1 MSTGALANHRLV
13 KCTCNYLC
21 KRVDPA
27 VGHQFITA
35 RTKRKHILMDRRSE
49 LASEVALSRER
60 LRRRSAR
67 IVEQA
72 PIAPLPSDI
81 IGHTIVRP
89 ASENRTKVDGRVV
102 SGCRTT
108 IWKYTKMATVMSS
121 LTGLQQNPYSDAE
134 EEICEAGDQSG
145 AQVEANLP
153 NVTLP
158 SQVHV
163 SSTLNQYF
171 PTLDEAVYRETWK
184 LQALLDASNVPATT
198 QDTILKSLFGDSP
211 EPRTDQLGREDY
223 RGWGLGQLLRHAGS
237 DWTGGELG
245 LRVLRS
251 VSSIHDVYKSA
262 GMPKVV
268 RWRLCIGEE
277 GLGDPRTIALMGYWD
292 GFQSASSVMRSTW
305 IVGLKIINAGSSSNI
320 PSMPVLF
327 IPNTKSESLGKV
339 DLLGAAID
347 PFIQETLRM
356 FVDGTEVDY
365 AYPSHLIDN
374 TERLEKK
381 FTLRCILV
389 MFSGDHPAQCKFTGF
404 CNSGWKG
411 CRRCHLA
418 GKWRLTP
425 GHGVGG
431 IVEYVE
437 NRKQYRFPHERKEM
451 HQMREAADNI
461 VACDTGVQR
470 KKVSRKT
477 GVIEKTKAYRLHK
490 CMMFDLV
497 RDTTYDIL
505 HLLAL
510 CLFKKFIQ
518 YLKAVT
524 EEDEEQKKA
533 IIRAME
539 EVSKKKSSS
548 LKGRW
553 PKDFFTRLGYFKAEE
568 CSRFIMYC
576 LPQILYEAKY
586 DSETTIGQLGSLLME
601 IARMFYIA
609 PRTVGGWT
617 EEMIEQGRMLLASW
631 RIRSEEKLGANGSIL
646 EHVAVE
652 SSIPGSCVNWH
663 SDGVVLVSTIS
674 KAKQVWEL
682 SSNYPESSLCCMKVT
697 TQGIGVGGQRRKTF
711 NLSRQQT
718 SYLSRYWRTSMR
730 LDINSELPSFSSIY
744 KSLKAVLLRGKIFK
758 VGDYAVVVD
767 ERQTLLGYEWNW
779 KVRVTKLFTHSCGQK
794 TEMFFE
800 CTWLYNIMVGDQQ
813 KVDNLSGMQLL
824 ETRERSVEADN
835 WRPVNQLGH
844 HFMPL
849 LRRGDNEILA
859 LELSESRRREHLFN
873 IGGIGFPPP
882 YPIVNDVMLASHVP
896 SCRVRTLDTCV
907 IREVLEV
914 VNTATVG
921 ETEDALSDDDSLDD
935 TLTDASVG
943 LSEDIPVDRGQYE
956 FSPTALSQVR
966 VQWLKKNNRSQWV
979 VKNDTCCETL
989 CLSNLHNVRTGFSEV
1004 GFRGDRS
1011 VRWEEESDV

>member
-1 MSTGALANHRLV
+1 
-13 KCTCNYLC
+13 
-21 KRVDPA
+21 
-27 VGHQFITA
+27 
-35 RTKRKHILMDRRSE
+35 
-49 LASEVALSRER
+49 
-60 LRRRSAR
+60 
-67 IVEQA
+67 
-72 PIAPLPSDI
+72 
-81 IGHTIVRP
+81 
-89 ASENRTKVDGRVV
+89 
-102 SGCRTT
+102 
-108 IWKYTKMATVMSS
+108 
-121 LTGLQQNPYSDAE
+121 
-134 EEICEAGDQSG
+134 
-145 AQVEANLP
+145 
-153 NVTLP
+153 
-158 SQVHV
+158 
-163 SSTLNQYF
+163 
-171 PTLDEAVYRETWK
+171 
-184 LQALLDASNVPATT
+184 
-198 QDTILKSLFGDSP
+198 
-211 EPRTDQLGREDY
+211 
-223 RGWGLGQLLRHAGS
+223 
-237 DWTGGELG
+237 
-245 LRVLRS
+245 
-251 VSSIHDVYKSA
+251 
-262 GMPKVV
+262 
-268 RWRLCIGEE
+268 
-277 GLGDPRTIALMGYWD
+277 MGYWD

-347 PFIQETLRM
+347 PFIHETLRM
-356 FVDGTEVDY
+356 FVDGIEVDY

-389 MFSGDHPAQCKFTGF
+389 MFSGDPPAQCKFTGF

-418 GKWRLTP
+418 GKWRSTP
-425 GHGVGG
+425 GRGVGG

-437 NRKQYRFPHERKEM
+437 NRKQYRFPPERKEM
-451 HQMREAADNI
+451 HQMREAADTI
-461 VACDTGVQR
+461 VTCDTGVQR

-539 EVSKKKSSS
+539 EVTRKRSPS

-576 LPQILYEAKY
+576 LPQLLYEAKY
-586 DSETTIGQLGSLLME
+586 DSETTIGQLGSLLIE

-609 PRTVGGWT
+609 PRTAGGWT
-617 EEMIEQGRMLLASW
+617 EEMIGQGRMLLASW

-646 EHVAVE
+646 EHVAGAEEIIDDVVRHGPSHVYWCYGFERLVSGYNKVKTNSGNMEHTFTMHYARTFFQQCLSQRWEDDDGLFPQQRAELLIHSNLQFCYDCSVE

-674 KAKQVWEL
+674 KAKQVWDL

-697 TQGIGVGGQRRKTF
+697 MQGIGVGGQRRKTF
-711 NLSRQQT
+711 SLSRQQT

-730 LDINSELPSFSSIY
+730 LDSNSELPSFSSTY

-758 VGDYAVVVD
+758 VGDYAVVAD
-767 ERQTLLGYEWNW
+767 ERQTPLLLGYEWNW
-779 KVRVTKLFTHSCGQK
+779 K
-794 TEMFFE
+794 
-800 CTWLYNIMVGDQQ
+800 

-844 HFMPL
+844 HFLPL

-859 LELSESRRREHLFN
+859 LELSDSRRREHLFN
-873 IGGIGFPPP
+873 TGGIGFPPP
-882 YPIVNDVMLASHVP
+882 YPIVNDVMLASHLS
-896 SCRVRTLDTCV
+896 SCQVRTVDTCV

-914 VNTATVG
+914 VNTATVA
-921 ETEDALSDDDSLDD
+921 EIEDALSDDDSLDD

-956 FSPTALSQVR
+956 FSPAALSQVQ
-966 VQWLKKNNRSQWV
+966 VQWLKKNNRGQWV
-979 VKNDTCCETL
+979 VRNDTCCETL

-1004 GFRGDRS
+1004 GFRGGRS
-1011 VRWEEESDV
+1011 VRWEEDVH

>member
-1 MSTGALANHRLV
+1 MPTGALANHRLV

-27 VGHQFITA
+27 IGHQFITA
-35 RTKRKHILMDRRSE
+35 RTRRKPILMDRRNE
-49 LASEVALSRER
+49 LASEIALSRER

-67 IVEQA
+67 IAEQA

-89 ASENRTKVDGRVV
+89 VSENRTEVDGRVV

-121 LTGLQQNPYSDAE
+121 LTGLQQNPYLDAE
-134 EEICEAGDQSG
+134 EEIGETGDQSG
-145 AQVEANLP
+145 AQVEANLL
-153 NVTLP
+153 NATLP

-184 LQALLDASNVPATT
+184 LQALLDASNVHATA
-198 QDTILKSLFGDSP
+198 QDTVLKSLFGDSP
-211 EPRTDQLGREDY
+211 EHRIDHLGREDY

-251 VSSIHDVYKSA
+251 VNSIHDVYKSA

-277 GLGDPRTIALMGYWD
+277 GLGDPRNIALMGYWD

-339 DLLGAAID
+339 DLLGAGEIID
-347 PFIQETLRM
+347 DVVRH
-356 FVDGTEVDY
+356 G
-365 AYPSHLIDN
+365 PSHVYWCYGF
-374 TERLEKK
+374 ERL
-381 FTLRCILV
+381 V
-389 MFSGDHPAQCKFTGF
+389 SGYNKVKT
-404 CNSGWKG
+404 NSGNMEHTFTMHYARTFFQQCLSQRWEDDDG
-411 CRRCHLA
+411 L
-418 GKWRLTP
+418 
-425 GHGVGG
+425 
-431 IVEYVE
+431 
-437 NRKQYRFPHERKEM
+437 FP
-451 HQMREAADNI
+451 Q
-461 VACDTGVQR
+461 QR
-470 KKVSRKT
+470 AELLIHSN
-477 GVIEKTKAYRLHK
+477 LQF
-490 CMMFDLV
+490 C
-497 RDTTYDIL
+497 YD
-505 HLLAL
+505 
-510 CLFKKFIQ
+510 
-518 YLKAVT
+518 
-524 EEDEEQKKA
+524 
-533 IIRAME
+533 
-539 EVSKKKSSS
+539 
-548 LKGRW
+548 
-553 PKDFFTRLGYFKAEE
+553 
-568 CSRFIMYC
+568 CS
-576 LPQILYEAKY
+576 
-586 DSETTIGQLGSLLME
+586 
-601 IARMFYIA
+601 
-609 PRTVGGWT
+609 
-617 EEMIEQGRMLLASW
+617 
-631 RIRSEEKLGANGSIL
+631 
-646 EHVAVE
+646 VE

-674 KAKQVWEL
+674 KAKQVWDL

-697 TQGIGVGGQRRKTF
+697 TQGIGVGGQRRKMF
-711 NLSRQQT
+711 SLSRQQT

-730 LDINSELPSFSSIY
+730 LDSNSELPSFSCTY
-744 KSLKAVLLRGKIFK
+744 KSLKAVLLRGKIFR
-758 VGDYAVVVD
+758 VGDYAVVAD
-767 ERQTLLGYEWNW
+767 ERQTPLLLGYEWNW

-844 HFMPL
+844 HFLPL

-859 LELSESRRREHLFN
+859 LELSDSRRREHLFN
-873 IGGIGFPPP
+873 TGGIGFPPP
-882 YPIVNDVMLASHVP
+882 YPIVNDVMLASHLS
-896 SCRVRTLDTCV
+896 SCQVRTLDTCV

-914 VNTATVG
+914 VNTATVA
-921 ETEDALSDDDSLDD
+921 EIEDALSDDDSLDD

-956 FSPTALSQVR
+956 FSPAALSQVQ
-966 VQWLKKNNRSQWV
+966 VQWLKKNNRGQWV
-979 VKNDTCCETL
+979 VRNDTCCETL
-989 CLSNLHNVRTGFSEV
+989 CFSNLHNVHTGFSEV
-1004 GFRGDRS
+1004 GFRGGRS
-1011 VRWEEESDV
+1011 VRWEEDVH